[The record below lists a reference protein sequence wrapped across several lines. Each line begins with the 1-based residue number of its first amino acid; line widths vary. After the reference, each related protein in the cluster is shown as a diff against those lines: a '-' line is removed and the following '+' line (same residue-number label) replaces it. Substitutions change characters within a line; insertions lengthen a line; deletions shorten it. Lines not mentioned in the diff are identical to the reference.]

1 MGVWAF
7 RYVMRVHTYGECA
20 DLVFLQKTETCYN
33 DSLHCGFLILRRN
46 TLITEAHLK
55 VILDQFREQRI
66 LVIGDFYLDAYWYID
81 KTRSTLSLE
90 TPWHTNPVVE
100 QRYSPGA
107 AGTVTNNLKA
117 LGVGS
122 VYTLGVIGEDGF
134 GGTLLN
140 SLQANGCLTDFMV
153 QVPDWVTPTYLKP
166 IHRGYEGVETEGPRF
181 DIENQ
186 SPMVE
191 DVETAV
197 IDALRACVPLADGVI
212 VGDQMPIDNLGVIT
226 NRVRAELC
234 GLALAFPD
242 KIFFADSRMRIG
254 AYRNVII
261 KPNRFEAKR
270 AVQPEWNEQEVDIA
284 SAKQCAVALSKK
296 TQNTVY
302 ITLGENGILVYS
314 EGKFTHIPGVP
325 VDSEIDPVG
334 AGDSVS
340 AGLVATLC
348 SLHTSREEAPVEA
361 AYVGNLVASITV
373 TKIGTTGTA
382 SPAEIL
388 ERHRSYVNL

>member
-1 MGVWAF
+1 M
-7 RYVMRVHTYGECA
+7 
-20 DLVFLQKTETCYN
+20 FLQKVETCYN
-33 DSLHCGFLILRRN
+33 ETLHCGHFE
-46 TLITEAHLK
+46 TSEEHLITEARCEA
-55 VILDQFREQRI
+55 ILNQFREQRI
-66 LVIGDFYLDAYWYID
+66 LVVGDFYLDAYWYID
-81 KTRSTLSLE
+81 QARSTLSLE

-107 AGTVTNNLKA
+107 AGTVTNNLNA
-117 LGVGS
+117 LGVDT
-122 VYTLGVIGEDGF
+122 VYTLSVIGEDGF

-140 SLQANGCLTDFMV
+140 CLQTNGCLTDFMV

-191 DVETAV
+191 NVETAV
-197 IDALRACVPLADGVI
+197 IDALQACVPLVDGII
-212 VGDQMPIDNLGVIT
+212 VGDQMPVENLGVIT
-226 NRVRAELC
+226 NRVREELC
-234 GLALAFPD
+234 ELALAFPD
-242 KIFFADSRMRIG
+242 KIFFADSRTRIG

-270 AVQPEWNEQEVDIA
+270 AAQSEWSGQEVDIEA
-284 SAKQCAVALSKK
+284 AKQCALTLAQQ

-302 ITLGENGILVYS
+302 VTLGEDGILVYY
-314 EGKFTHIPGVP
+314 EGEFTHVPGIP

-340 AGLVATLC
+340 AGLVTTLC
-348 SLHTSREEAPVEA
+348 SLRTSQERAAVEA
-361 AYVGNLVASITV
+361 AYFGNLVASITV

-388 ERHRSYVNL
+388 ERHRNYMKL

>member
-1 MGVWAF
+1 MI
-7 RYVMRVHTYGECA
+7 
-20 DLVFLQKTETCYN
+20 
-33 DSLHCGFLILRRN
+33 S
-46 TLITEAHLK
+46 EAHLK
-55 VILDQFREQRI
+55 TILNQFHDQRI
-66 LVIGDFYLDAYWYID
+66 LVIGDFYLDAYWHID

-134 GGTLLN
+134 GQTLL
-140 SLQANGCLTDFMV
+140 SRLQANGCLTDFMI
-153 QVPDWVTPTYLKP
+153 QVPNWVTPTYLKP
-166 IHRGYEGVETEGPRF
+166 IHRGHEGVETEGPRF

-186 SPMVE
+186 SAMGENVE
-191 DVETAV
+191 AT
-197 IDALRACVPLADGVI
+197 IINALQASIPLVDGII
-212 VGDQMPIDNLGVIT
+212 VGDQMPIENLGVIT
-226 NRVRAELC
+226 NRVRQELC
-234 GLALAFPD
+234 ELAVAFPE
-242 KIFFADSRMRIG
+242 KIFFADSRTRIG
-254 AYRNVII
+254 TYRNVIV

-270 AVQPEWNEQEVDIA
+270 AIQPEWSGQDVDIDG
-284 SAKQCAVALSKK
+284 AKQCAIALAQQM
-296 TQNTVY
+296 QNTVY
-302 ITLGENGILVYS
+302 ITLGENGILVYC
-314 EGKFTHIPGVP
+314 EGKFTHIPGIP

-348 SLHTSREEAPVEA
+348 SLRASQEAAAPVKA

-388 ERHRSYVNL
+388 KCHRNYTNL

>member
-1 MGVWAF
+1 MLSEA
-7 RYVMRVHTYGECA
+7 R
-20 DLVFLQKTETCYN
+20 LKT
-33 DSLHCGFLILRRN
+33 ILN
-46 TLITEAHLK
+46 
-55 VILDQFREQRI
+55 QFQYQRI
-66 LVIGDFYLDAYWYID
+66 LVVGDFYLDAYWYID

-90 TPWHTNPVVE
+90 TPWHTNPVVA

-117 LGVGS
+117 LGVGA

-134 GGTLLN
+134 GGTLLDC
-140 SLQANGCLTDFMV
+140 LQTNGCLTDFMI
-153 QVPDWVTPTYLKP
+153 QVPERVTPTYLKP

-186 SPMVE
+186 SAVDE
-191 DVETAV
+191 AVETAV
-197 IDALRACVPLADGVI
+197 IDALRECIPLVDGII
-212 VGDQMPIDNLGVIT
+212 VGDQMPIENLGVVT
-226 NRVRAELC
+226 NRVRDELC
-234 GLALAFPD
+234 ELGMAFPD
-242 KIFFADSRMRIG
+242 KIFFADARTRIG
-254 AYRNVII
+254 SYRNVII

-270 AVQPEWNEQEVDIA
+270 AVQPEWNGQEVSIKEA
-284 SAKQCAVALSKK
+284 RKCAVALAEQ
-296 TQNTVY
+296 TQRTVY
-302 ITLGENGILVYS
+302 VTLGENGILVYDAD
-314 EGKFTHIPGVP
+314 KFTHIPGVSMN
-325 VDSEIDPVG
+325 DEIDPVG

-348 SLHTSREEAPVEA
+348 SQAKAPVEA

-388 ERHRSYVNL
+388 QRHRDYVNL

>member
-1 MGVWAF
+1 MISDA
-7 RYVMRVHTYGECA
+7 R
-20 DLVFLQKTETCYN
+20 LET
-33 DSLHCGFLILRRN
+33 ILN
-46 TLITEAHLK
+46 
-55 VILDQFREQRI
+55 QFQDQRI
-66 LVIGDFYLDAYWYID
+66 LVVGDFYLDAYWYID

-117 LGVGS
+117 LAVGT

-134 GGTLLN
+134 GGTLLEC
-140 SLQANGCLTDFMV
+140 LQANGCLTDFMI
-153 QVPDWVTPTYLKP
+153 QVPEWVTPTYLKP

-186 SPMVE
+186 SAM
-191 DVETAV
+191 DRAVETAV
-197 IDALRACVPLADGVI
+197 IDALRNCISRVDGVI
-212 VGDQMPIDNLGVIT
+212 VGDQMPIENLGVLT
-226 NRVRAELC
+226 NRVREELC
-234 GLALAFPD
+234 ELGVAFPD
-242 KIFFADSRMRIG
+242 KIFFADSRTRIG
-254 AYRNVII
+254 NYRNVII

-270 AVQPEWNEQEVDIA
+270 ALQPQWRGQDVSMDEV
-284 SAKQCAVALSKK
+284 KQCAVALAEQ
-296 TQNTVY
+296 TQRTVY

-314 EGKFTHIPGVP
+314 RGAFTHIPGIP
-325 VDSEIDPVG
+325 IDDEIDPVG

-348 SLHTSREEAPVEA
+348 SRDASQTEASVEA

-388 ERHRSYVNL
+388 QRHRDYVNHECF

>member
-1 MGVWAF
+1 MISEA
-7 RYVMRVHTYGECA
+7 RLT
-20 DLVFLQKTETCYN
+20 T
-33 DSLHCGFLILRRN
+33 ILN
-46 TLITEAHLK
+46 
-55 VILDQFREQRI
+55 QFQDQRI

-81 KTRSTLSLE
+81 KVRSTLSLE

-117 LGVGS
+117 LGVGK

-134 GGTLLN
+134 GGTLLHC
-140 SLQANGCLTDFMV
+140 LQTNGCRTDFMI
-153 QVPDWVTPTYLKP
+153 QVPERVTPTYLKP

-186 SPMVE
+186 SPMEEEVE
-191 DVETAV
+191 AAV
-197 IDALRACVPLADGVI
+197 INALQECIPLVDGII
-212 VGDQMPIDNLGVIT
+212 VGDQMPIENLGVVT
-226 NRVRAELC
+226 NRVREELC
-234 GLALAFPD
+234 ELALAFPE
-242 KIFFADSRMRIG
+242 KIFFSDSRTRIG

-270 AVQPEWNEQEVDIA
+270 AVQPEWSGQEVDMEEA
-284 SAKQCAVALSKK
+284 EQCALLLAEQ
-296 TQNTVY
+296 TQRTIY
-302 ITLGENGILVYS
+302 ITLGENGVLVYDKG
-314 EGKFTHIPGVP
+314 EFTHIPGIP
-325 VDSEIDPVG
+325 IDDEIDPVG

-348 SLHTSREEAPVEA
+348 SLRDSQETAAVEA

-382 SPAEIL
+382 SPTEVL
-388 ERHRSYVNL
+388 ECYRSLVNL

>member
-1 MGVWAF
+1 M
-7 RYVMRVHTYGECA
+7 
-20 DLVFLQKTETCYN
+20 
-33 DSLHCGFLILRRN
+33 
-46 TLITEAHLK
+46 ITEARLK
-55 VILDQFREQRI
+55 TILNQFHQQRI
-66 LVIGDFYLDAYWYID
+66 LVIGDFYLDAYWHID

-122 VYTLGVIGEDGF
+122 IYTLGVIGEDGF

-140 SLQANGCLTDFMV
+140 RLQANGCLTDFMI

-166 IHRGYEGVETEGPRF
+166 IHRGYERVETEGPRF

-186 SPMVE
+186 APMAE
-191 DVETAV
+191 GVETTV
-197 IDALRACVPLADGVI
+197 IEALQTCLPRVDGI
-212 VGDQMPIDNLGVIT
+212 IIGDQMPHENLGVIT
-226 NRVRAELC
+226 SRVREKLCELAAE
-234 GLALAFPD
+234 FPE
-242 KIFFADSRMRIG
+242 KIFFADSRTRIG

-270 AVQPEWNEQEVDIA
+270 AVQPGWSGHEVDITTVEE
-284 SAKQCAVALSKK
+284 CAIALAEQ

-302 ITLGENGILVYS
+302 ITLGGNGILVYS
-314 EGKFTHIPGVP
+314 EGEFTQIPGIP
-325 VDSEIDPVG
+325 VDDEIDPVG

-348 SLHTSREEAPVEA
+348 ALNALQAADAAVEA
-361 AYVGNLVASITV
+361 AYIGNLVASITV

-382 SPAEIL
+382 SPPEIL
-388 ERHRSYVNL
+388 ERHRNWMNL

>member
-1 MGVWAF
+1 MV
-7 RYVMRVHTYGECA
+7 
-20 DLVFLQKTETCYN
+20 
-33 DSLHCGFLILRRN
+33 
-46 TLITEAHLK
+46 TEAQLK
-55 VILDQFREQRI
+55 VILNQFREQRI

-81 KTRSTLSLE
+81 KTLSTLSLE

-122 VYTLGVIGEDGF
+122 VYTLGVVGEDGF

-140 SLQANGCLTDFMV
+140 CLQANGCLTDFMV
-153 QVPDWVTPTYLKP
+153 QAPDWVTPTYLKP
-166 IHRGYEGVETEGPRF
+166 IHRGYEDVETEGPRF

-186 SPMVE
+186 SPMIK
-191 DVETAV
+191 DVESAV
-197 IDALRACVPLADGVI
+197 IDALQACVPLVDGII
-212 VGDQMPIDNLGVIT
+212 VGDQMPLENLGVIT
-226 NRVRAELC
+226 NRVREELC
-234 GLALAFPD
+234 RLALTFPE
-242 KIFFADSRMRIG
+242 KIFFADSRTRIG
-254 AYRNVII
+254 AYRNVIV
-261 KPNRFEAKR
+261 KPNRFEAKC
-270 AVQPEWNEQEVDIA
+270 AVQPEWSGQAVDIEA
-284 SAKQCAVALSKK
+284 AKQCAVALA
-296 TQNTVY
+296 QQMHNTVY
-302 ITLGENGILVYS
+302 VTLGEDGILVYH
-314 EGKFTHIPGVP
+314 EGKFTHIPGIP

-348 SLHTSREEAPVEA
+348 SLRTSREGAAVGA

-388 ERHRSYVNL
+388 ERHRNYVTYESF

>member
-1 MGVWAF
+1 MISEA
-7 RYVMRVHTYGECA
+7 R
-20 DLVFLQKTETCYN
+20 LKT
-33 DSLHCGFLILRRN
+33 ILN
-46 TLITEAHLK
+46 
-55 VILDQFREQRI
+55 QFHQQRI
-66 LVIGDFYLDAYWYID
+66 LVIGDFYLDAYWSID
-81 KTRSTLSLE
+81 KTQSTLSLE
-90 TPWHTNPVVE
+90 TPWHTNPVVA

-140 SLQANGCLTDFMV
+140 RLQANGCLTDFMV

-166 IHRGYEGVETEGPRF
+166 MHRGYEGVETEGPRF

-186 SPMVE
+186 SPMAA

-197 IDALRACVPLADGVI
+197 IDALQACLPIVDGII
-212 VGDQMPIDNLGVIT
+212 VGDQMPQENLGVIT
-226 NRVRAELC
+226 NRVREELC
-234 GLALAFPD
+234 ELAVAFPE
-242 KIFFADSRMRIG
+242 KIFFADSRTRIG

-270 AVQPEWNEQEVDIA
+270 AVQPEWRGHEVDIVT
-284 SAKQCAVALSKK
+284 AKQCAVALAER

-302 ITLGENGILVYS
+302 ITLGENGILVYC
-314 EGKFTHIPGVP
+314 EEKFTHIRGVP

-348 SLHTSREEAPVEA
+348 SLHASRGEDVAVAA

-382 SPAEIL
+382 SPTEIL
-388 ERHRSYVNL
+388 ERHRNSMSL

>member
-1 MGVWAF
+1 MISEA
-7 RYVMRVHTYGECA
+7 C
-20 DLVFLQKTETCYN
+20 LKT
-33 DSLHCGFLILRRN
+33 ILN
-46 TLITEAHLK
+46 
-55 VILDQFREQRI
+55 QFQDQRI
-66 LVIGDFYLDAYWYID
+66 LVVGDFYLDAYWYID

-117 LGVGS
+117 LGVGA

-134 GGTLLN
+134 GGTLLDC
-140 SLQANGCLTDFMV
+140 LQTNGCLTDFMIR
-153 QVPDWVTPTYLKP
+153 VPERVTPTYLKP

-186 SPMVE
+186 SAVDE
-191 DVETAV
+191 TVETAV
-197 IDALRACVPLADGVI
+197 IDALRDCIPLVDGVI
-212 VGDQMPIDNLGVIT
+212 VGDQMPIENLGVVT
-226 NRVRAELC
+226 NRVRDELC
-234 GLALAFPD
+234 ELGMAFPD
-242 KIFFADSRMRIG
+242 KIFFADARTRIG
-254 AYRNVII
+254 KYRNVII

-270 AVQPEWNEQEVDIA
+270 AVQPAWHGQEVSIEEA
-284 SAKQCAVALSKK
+284 RQSAVALAEQ
-296 TQNTVY
+296 TQRTVY
-302 ITLGENGILVYS
+302 VTLGENGILVYAAG
-314 EGKFTHIPGVP
+314 EFTHIPGVP
-325 VDSEIDPVG
+325 IHDEIDPVG

-348 SLHTSREEAPVEA
+348 SQVEAPVEA

-382 SPAEIL
+382 SPTEVL
-388 ERHRSYVNL
+388 QRHRNYINL

>member
-1 MGVWAF
+1 MISEA
-7 RYVMRVHTYGECA
+7 R
-20 DLVFLQKTETCYN
+20 LKT
-33 DSLHCGFLILRRN
+33 
-46 TLITEAHLK
+46 
-55 VILDQFREQRI
+55 ILDQFHDQRI

-81 KTRSTLSLE
+81 KVRSTLSLE

-117 LGVGS
+117 LGVGT

-140 SLQANGCLTDFMV
+140 CLQANGCRTDFMI
-153 QVPDWVTPTYLKP
+153 QVPRWVTPTYLKP

-186 SPMVE
+186 SPMEEKVE
-191 DVETAV
+191 AAV
-197 IDALRACVPLADGVI
+197 INALQECIPLVDGII
-212 VGDQMPIDNLGVIT
+212 VGDQMPIENLGVVT
-226 NRVRAELC
+226 NRVREKLCEL
-234 GLALAFPD
+234 AVAFPE
-242 KIFFADSRMRIG
+242 KIFFADSRTRIG

-270 AVQPEWNEQEVDIA
+270 AVQPEWNGQEVGMA
-284 SAKQCAVALSKK
+284 EAEQCAVVLAER

-302 ITLGENGILVYS
+302 VTLGENGILVYCKG
-314 EGKFTHIPGVP
+314 EFTHVPGIPI
-325 VDSEIDPVG
+325 DDETDPVG

-348 SLHTSREEAPVEA
+348 SLGVDAAIDA
-361 AYVGNLVASITV
+361 AYIGNLVASITV

-382 SPAEIL
+382 APAEIL
-388 ERHRSYVNL
+388 QCHRDCENLSKFEY

>member
-1 MGVWAF
+1 MISEA
-7 RYVMRVHTYGECA
+7 R
-20 DLVFLQKTETCYN
+20 LKT
-33 DSLHCGFLILRRN
+33 ILN
-46 TLITEAHLK
+46 
-55 VILDQFREQRI
+55 QFRDQRI
-66 LVIGDFYLDAYWYID
+66 LVVGDFYLDAYWYID
-81 KTRSTLSLE
+81 KVRSTLSLE

-117 LGVGS
+117 LGVGT
-122 VYTLGVIGEDGF
+122 VYTLGVVGEDGF

-140 SLQANGCLTDFMV
+140 CLQDNGCLTDFMI
-153 QVPDWVTPTYLKP
+153 QVPEWVTPTYLKP

-186 SPMVE
+186 SAMKETVE
-191 DVETAV
+191 SAV
-197 IDALRACVPLADGVI
+197 INALQDSIPFVDGII
-212 VGDQMPIDNLGVIT
+212 VGDQMPIENLGVVT
-226 NRVRAELC
+226 NRVREELC
-234 GLALAFPD
+234 ELALAFPE
-242 KIFFADSRMRIG
+242 KVFFADSRTRIG
-254 AYRNVII
+254 AYQNVII

-270 AVQPEWNEQEVDIA
+270 AVEPEWRGQEIDMEV
-284 SAKQCAVALSKK
+284 AKQCAVALAEQ

-302 ITLGENGILVYS
+302 VTLGENGILVHH
-314 EGKFTHIPGVP
+314 ENGLTHIPGIP
-325 VDSEIDPVG
+325 VDDEIDPVG

-348 SLHTSREEAPVEA
+348 GLGTSQEAAVEA

-382 SPAEIL
+382 SPAEVL
-388 ERHRSYVNL
+388 TCYRSFVSL

>member
-1 MGVWAF
+1 MISEA
-7 RYVMRVHTYGECA
+7 R
-20 DLVFLQKTETCYN
+20 LKT
-33 DSLHCGFLILRRN
+33 ILN
-46 TLITEAHLK
+46 
-55 VILDQFREQRI
+55 QFQDQRI
-66 LVIGDFYLDAYWYID
+66 LVVGDFYLDAYWYID

-90 TPWHTNPVVE
+90 TPWHTNPVVA

-117 LGVGS
+117 LGVGA
-122 VYTLGVIGEDGF
+122 VYTLGVIGADGF
-134 GGTLLN
+134 GGTLLDC
-140 SLQANGCLTDFMV
+140 LQTNGCLTDYMIR
-153 QVPDWVTPTYLKP
+153 VPERVTPTYLKP

-186 SPMVE
+186 SVMGKAVE
-191 DVETAV
+191 IAV
-197 IDALRACVPLADGVI
+197 IDALRDCIPLVNGII
-212 VGDQMPIDNLGVIT
+212 VGDQMPIENLGVVT
-226 NRVRAELC
+226 NRVRDELC
-234 GLALAFPD
+234 ELGMAFPD

-254 AYRNVII
+254 KYRNVII

-270 AVQPEWNEQEVDIA
+270 AVQPEWSGQEVSIEEA
-284 SAKQCAVALSKK
+284 RRSAVTLAEQ
-296 TQNTVY
+296 TQRTVY
-302 ITLGENGILVYS
+302 VTLGENGILVYDA
-314 EGKFTHIPGVP
+314 GQFTHIPGVP
-325 VDSEIDPVG
+325 MHDEIDPVG

-348 SLHTSREEAPVEA
+348 SQAKAPVEA

-388 ERHRSYVNL
+388 QRHRDYQNP

>member
-1 MGVWAF
+1 MDIYARWTA
-7 RYVMRVHTYGECA
+7 RHRRDILISEA
-20 DLVFLQKTETCYN
+20 RLKT
-33 DSLHCGFLILRRN
+33 ILNRFG
-46 TLITEAHLK
+46 
-55 VILDQFREQRI
+55 DQRI
-66 LVIGDFYLDAYWYID
+66 LVVGDFYLDAYWYID
-81 KTRSTLSLE
+81 KVRSTLSLE

-117 LGVGS
+117 LGVET

-140 SLQANGCLTDFMV
+140 CLQTNGCLTDFMV
-153 QVPDWVTPTYLKP
+153 QVPNWVTPTYLKP

-186 SPMVE
+186 SPMGPEVE
-191 DVETAV
+191 ASL
-197 IDALRACVPLADGVI
+197 IDALQACIPLVDGII
-212 VGDQMPIDNLGVIT
+212 VGDQMPLENLGSVT
-226 NRVRAELC
+226 SRVRNVLC
-234 GLALAFPD
+234 ASALAFPE
-242 KIFFADSRMRIG
+242 KIFFADSRTRIG
-254 AYRNVII
+254 AYQNVII

-270 AVQPEWNEQEVDIA
+270 AIQPEWSGPQVDIEE
-284 SAKQCAVALSKK
+284 AKQCALTLAAQ

-302 ITLGENGILVYS
+302 VTLGENGILVYHN
-314 EGKFTHIPGVP
+314 GAFTHIPGIP
-325 VDSEIDPVG
+325 IDDETDPVG

-340 AGLVATLC
+340 AGLVTTLC
-348 SLHTSREEAPVEA
+348 SLGINAAVEA

-382 SPAEIL
+382 SPVEIL
-388 ERHRSYVNL
+388 KRHRSLANL

>member
-1 MGVWAF
+1 MISETRLQTILNHF
-7 RYVMRVHTYGECA
+7 RDR
-20 DLVFLQKTETCYN
+20 
-33 DSLHCGFLILRRN
+33 
-46 TLITEAHLK
+46 
-55 VILDQFREQRI
+55 RI
-66 LVIGDFYLDAYWYID
+66 LVVGDFYLDAYWYID

-117 LGVGS
+117 LDVGT

-134 GGTLLN
+134 GGTLLDC
-140 SLQANGCLTDFMV
+140 LQTNGCLTDFMV
-153 QVPDWVTPTYLKP
+153 QVPNWVTPTYLKP

-186 SPMVE
+186 FAMGVE
-191 DVETAV
+191 VEASV
-197 IDALRACVPLADGVI
+197 IEALQACVPLVEGII
-212 VGDQMPIDNLGVIT
+212 VGDQMPLENLGVVT
-226 NRVRAELC
+226 RRVRDTLC
-234 GLALAFPD
+234 EFASAFPE
-242 KIFFADSRMRIG
+242 KFFFADSRTRIG
-254 AYRNVII
+254 EYKNVII

-270 AVQPEWNEQEVDIA
+270 AVQPEWSGQEVDIED
-284 SAKQCAVALSKK
+284 AKQCAVALAEQ
-296 TQNTVY
+296 TQNIVY
-302 ITLGENGILVYS
+302 VTLGENGILVYFNG
-314 EGKFTHIPGVP
+314 EFTHIPGIP
-325 VDSEIDPVG
+325 INDETDPVG

-348 SLHTSREEAPVEA
+348 SLGVDAAVDA
-361 AYVGNLVASITV
+361 AYIGNLVASITV

-388 ERHRSYVNL
+388 ERHRSLTNL

>member
-1 MGVWAF
+1 MINET
-7 RYVMRVHTYGECA
+7 R
-20 DLVFLQKTETCYN
+20 LQT
-33 DSLHCGFLILRRN
+33 ILN
-46 TLITEAHLK
+46 
-55 VILDQFREQRI
+55 QFQDQRI

-81 KTRSTLSLE
+81 KVRSTLSLE

-117 LGVGS
+117 LGVGT

-140 SLQANGCLTDFMV
+140 CLQANGCLTDFMV
-153 QVPDWVTPTYLKP
+153 QVPNWVTPTYLKP

-186 SPMVE
+186 SAME
-191 DVETAV
+191 EEVETAV
-197 IDALRACVPLADGVI
+197 IDALQNCIPLVDGII
-212 VGDQMPIDNLGVIT
+212 VGDQMPIENLGVVT
-226 NRVRAELC
+226 NRVREKLCEL
-234 GLALAFPD
+234 AVAFPE
-242 KIFFADSRMRIG
+242 KIFFVDSRTRIG
-254 AYRNVII
+254 TYRYVII

-270 AVQPEWNEQEVDIA
+270 AVQPEWDGQEVDIA
-284 SAKQCAVALSKK
+284 EAERCASILAER

-302 ITLGENGILVYS
+302 VTLGENGILVYCKG
-314 EGKFTHIPGVP
+314 EFTHIPGIP
-325 VDSEIDPVG
+325 IDDETDPVG

-340 AGLVATLC
+340 AGLVTTLC
-348 SLHTSREEAPVEA
+348 SLGVDAAVDA
-361 AYVGNLVASITV
+361 AYIGNLVASITV

-388 ERHRSYVNL
+388 QCHRD